1 MIRSSLADRKDKRLV
16 VARVSNWSAVREG
29 TLNSLTNPKSL
40 LFMFAFLPQFADP
53 ATGPVW
59 LQLAMLGTIQKL
71 AGVVSLGSVAIA
83 SARSGSGFTNGRD
96 CSRGSSVS
104 PVS

>member
-1 MIRSSLADRKDKRLV
+1 MIRSSVADRKDKRLV
-16 VARVSNWSAVREG
+16 VARVSNGSAVREG

-53 ATGPVW
+53 PTGPVW

-71 AGVVSLGSVAIA
+71 AGVVSLGSVAMA

-104 PVS
+104 LVS